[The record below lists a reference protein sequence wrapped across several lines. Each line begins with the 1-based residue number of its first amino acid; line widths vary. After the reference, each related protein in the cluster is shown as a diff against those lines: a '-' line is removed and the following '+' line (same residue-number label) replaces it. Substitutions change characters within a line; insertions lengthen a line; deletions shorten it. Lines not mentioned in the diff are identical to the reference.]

1 MVRCLDVSTMSND
14 PSHVNDEFKLIT
26 YKRGKKSSK
35 YKILPKPSTI
45 SVPSS
50 TQINKETALR
60 RIQEAKTEI
69 GSSDLFASALAS
81 LREGLVALN
90 NPTVKEIICFGLG
103 RIGECMISR
112 YQFAFLLCLKDLY
125 NVSTVKVYDPIFSET
140 DRWLLERFH
149 CTVLKENYEGKYKV
163 QDKCTTIF
171 YMPHCPK
178 QLTNNLLWANWGLDL
193 NYCIIISNSFNLT
206 IENTPKRDLN
216 RTAEYIANIVPH
228 ILELALINSFRFFEI
243 FNDTA
248 IHIFPWSKMKLLSG
262 DFWSFRT
269 EPQYSDDDV
278 EFIRSRSPREVA
290 NA

>member
-14 PSHVNDEFKLIT
+14 QSHVNDEFKLIT

-35 YKILPKPSTI
+35 YKILPKTSTI